1 MSRRIAIVMDCGST
15 TTRVVAVDES
25 GGLVAQ
31 AGARSGPGP
40 QRGGDKDWRVWD
52 LDALWKRLAH
62 LSRQVCGRI
71 RPSDL
76 AAVTITTWGADGAP
90 VAADGRLTYPPI
102 CWQCPRTAPTA
113 EAMTKKVPAWDL
125 FRTTGYQVI
134 SFNTLLRL
142 IWLRENAPKA
152 LDGAKAWMMMAG
164 LLSHKL
170 CGEMSMDYTG
180 ASTMMA
186 MDLGRRTWSPK
197 LLKLAGVDASFF
209 PRFVESGETIGT
221 VTAKA
226 SRATGIPAGTPVTAA
241 GHDTQFAPIGSG
253 ARPGEAILS
262 SGTWEI
268 LMARVPEFKA
278 NKAGFDGGLIIEADA
293 MPHLFN
299 PQLLMMGSGVLEW
312 LAKHF
317 YADVNGTPKLYPT
330 MIGDAAALAPGAGGV
345 TLIPSFVAGTGP
357 TKRYG
362 TLGTILGL
370 TIATQ
375 RGQVYRAALEGLACQ
390 LQLAIEML
398 EAASPISPLRHRVH
412 GGGTEKA
419 RQDSGSKPQVSSA
432 LLSASSVCSVSPW
445 CASGFKPTGIRV
457 VGGGS
462 KNDLWNQIR
471 ADVTGLPVTTIE
483 QKEATVL
490 GAAICA
496 FVGTG
501 VYPSVAAAQKAMKL
515 RETAF
520 RPSKQRAAYQEL
532 YAAYKGVL
540 PRLKP
545 HYMRNP

>member
-15 TTRVVAVDES
+15 TTRVVAVDQDGS
-25 GGLVAQ
+25 LVAQ

-40 QRGGDKDWRVWD
+40 QPGCPKDWLVWD
-52 LDALWKRLAH
+52 LEALWRRLGR
-62 LSRQVCGRI
+62 LSRQVCARI
-71 RPSDL
+71 EPGDI

-90 VAADGRLTYPPI
+90 VDAAGRLTYPPI
-102 CWQCPRTAPTA
+102 CWQCPRTQPTA
-113 EAMTKKVPAWDL
+113 QAITEKVPAWEL

-142 IWLRENAPKA
+142 IWLREHAPAA
-152 LDGAKAWMMMAG
+152 LDGARAWMMMAG
-164 LLSHKL
+164 LLSYRL
-170 CGEMSMDYTG
+170 CGEMSMDYTV

-186 MDLGRRTWSPK
+186 MDLARRTWSPK
-197 LLKLAGVDASFF
+197 LLALAGLDAGFF
-209 PRFVESGETIGT
+209 PRLVESGETIGT
-221 VTAKA
+221 VTAQA

-268 LMARVPEFKA
+268 LMARLPQFTA

-293 MPHLFN
+293 LPGLFD
-299 PQLLMMGSGVLEW
+299 PQLLMMGSGALEW

-317 YADVNGTPKLYPT
+317 YADLCGARRAKLYET
-330 MIGDAAALAPGAGGV
+330 MIGEARAIAPGSGGV
-345 TLIPSFVAGTGP
+345 MLIPSFVAGTGP
-357 TKRYG
+357 TKRYA

-370 TIATQ
+370 TIGTE

-398 EAASPISPLRHRVH
+398 EAA
-412 GGGTEKA
+412 T
-419 RQDSGSKPQVSSA
+419 
-432 LLSASSVCSVSPW
+432 
-445 CASGFKPTGIRV
+445 GFEPRGIRV

-462 KNDLWNQIR
+462 RNDLWNQLR

-496 FVGTG
+496 LAGTG
-501 VYPSVAAAQKAMKL
+501 VYPSVDAAQKAMKL
-515 RETAF
+515 RETTFA
-520 RPSKQRAAYQEL
+520 PSKQAEAYRSL
-532 YAAYKGVL
+532 YAAYKALL
-540 PRLKP
+540 PRLRR
-545 HYMRNP
+545 HYAGCGTLGATRRCSRGARRPG